1 MVKERRLP
9 GFGEWGRVVDY
20 REYQIGQMANV
31 NVYLESEMSSDTLT
45 EFEDHHIVVAT
56 GPNGPMMELDAKIL
70 WVKE

>member
-1 MVKERRLP
+1 MP

-20 REYQIGQMANV
+20 REYQIGEMANV

-56 GPNGPMMELDAKIL
+56 GSKWANDGIPHQKYLIK
-70 WVKE
+70 